1 MTGGAGAA
9 DENGGT
15 SSSDILKSGGLEA
28 NSETRTPETS
38 STCRVTQWSE
48 RCWRVRLYPV

>member
-15 SSSDILKSGGLEA
+15 SSDILKGLEA

-48 RCWRVRLYPV
+48 KCWRVPLYPV